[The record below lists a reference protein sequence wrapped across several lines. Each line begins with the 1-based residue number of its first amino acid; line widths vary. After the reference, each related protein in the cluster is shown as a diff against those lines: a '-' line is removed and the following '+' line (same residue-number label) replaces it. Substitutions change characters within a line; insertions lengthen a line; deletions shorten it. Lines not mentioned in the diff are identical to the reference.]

1 MDNLLRKKKIK
12 RSLQLNPIPFATPY
26 AWQIS
31 GPKIK
36 NMPKLKTLFHPKK
49 KSMENMNELN
59 GKKQCKN
66 TRTYPRQENKQ
77 HKQDL
82 AT

>member
-1 MDNLLRKKKIK
+1 
-12 RSLQLNPIPFATPY
+12 
-26 AWQIS
+26 
-31 GPKIK
+31 
-36 NMPKLKTLFHPKK
+36 
-49 KSMENMNELN
+49 MENMNELN